1 MTCNRI
7 AIAIAAIFVVV
18 SGPLHGTIFGHNRKD
33 LKEGSSP
40 KIRRGRRRTE
50 DGPLVDLKSY
60 QTRATDTIQRAVP
73 VLERPGSCGQAVH
86 GNMTISRRDKLAD
99 LPLNELLIKL
109 EKPPFVTTPN
119 PFGQTVVDIGLY
131 VYEIAHI
138 DPAENTYV
146 MEGFVDLVWC
156 DPRLRFELN
165 ESDPFDQRTHIFLEK
180 DAEREL
186 EHIWWPTLFFVNEVM
201 PRRIENEEVIIYSDG
216 TVEYR
221 EKFGVEL
228 STNYDM
234 RKFPFDTQILIA
246 EIESFAWT
254 SKDMIFHLEE
264 DLVGFSNEFEV
275 PEFNIEKVEEHLEVR
290 MEPRDRYSFSE
301 LVAEV
306 YGKPRMVELFAL
318 FADDSPFFQL
328 PTPAFLLNSLIS
340 STRPKLLHYKSH
352 YTARSYCLHIVGRLL
367 DGWFRPC

>member
-7 AIAIAAIFVVV
+7 AIAIAAIFAVV
-18 SGPLHGTIFGHNRKD
+18 SGPLHSRIFGHNRKEY
-33 LKEGSSP
+33 LKESSP
-40 KIRRGRRRTE
+40 KIRRGRRQTE
-50 DGPLVDLKSY
+50 DGPLVNLKSY
-60 QTRATDTIQRAVP
+60 QTHATETVQSAVT

-86 GNMTISRRDKLAD
+86 GNMTISGREKLAD

-109 EKPPFVTTPN
+109 EKPPYVTAPN

-186 EHIWWPTLFFVNEVM
+186 EHIWWPTLFFVNEIM

-264 DLVGFSNEFEV
+264 DLVGFSSEFEV

-306 YGKPRMVELFAL
+306 YGKPYVVESFAF
-318 FADDSPFFQL
+318 FADEDIDPELLTCMFFHLLTLQFDAT
-328 PTPAFLLNSLIS
+328 PT
-340 STRPKLLHYKSH
+340 T
-352 YTARSYCLHIVGRLL
+352 T
-367 DGWFRPC
+367 

>member
-33 LKEGSSP
+33 LKEGASP
-40 KIRRGRRRTE
+40 KIRRGRRQTE

-60 QTRATDTIQRAVP
+60 KALATDTVQSAVP
-73 VLERPGSCGQAVH
+73 VLERPGSCGRAVH
-86 GNMTISRRDKLAD
+86 GNMTISGREKLAD
-99 LPLNELLIKL
+99 LPLNVLLIKL
-109 EKPPFVTTPN
+109 EKPPFVTAPN

-228 STNYDM
+228 SSNYDM

-254 SKDMIFHLEE
+254 SKDMRFHLEE
-264 DLVGFSNEFEV
+264 DLVGFSSEFEV
-275 PEFNIEKVEEHLEVR
+275 PEFNIEKVEEHLDVR

-306 YGKPRMVELFAL
+306 YGKP
-318 FADDSPFFQL
+318 
-328 PTPAFLLNSLIS
+328 
-340 STRPKLLHYKSH
+340 
-352 YTARSYCLHIVGRLL
+352 
-367 DGWFRPC
+367 